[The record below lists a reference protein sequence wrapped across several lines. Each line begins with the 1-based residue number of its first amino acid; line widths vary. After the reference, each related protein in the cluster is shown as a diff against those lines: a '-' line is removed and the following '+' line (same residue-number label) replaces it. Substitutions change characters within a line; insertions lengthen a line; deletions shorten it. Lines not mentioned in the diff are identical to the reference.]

1 MTREDLSSRYFEWL
15 CGIVFDGRYLKGRS
29 YSKLFELLH
38 SVDFE
43 VVIGMDQNRAEDGID
58 LRYRFGDEQGYIQP
72 MIASLIDN
80 VPCSVLEMMVALS
93 FQCENTMSDPE
104 EGNRLSKWF
113 WTMIDNSAFA
123 ASTSETNAAN
133 SASSAAGSASAAS
146 TSESNAAASAD
157 NAEESAN
164 MAKMYAQQ
172 AKDTDISNL
181 INQLAGYKI
190 TTKMEDS
197 DGNYVT
203 DANGD
208 YIETVVL
215 LANPDDLLSIL
226 ERVVAL
232 EKAVYEK

>member
-15 CGIVFDGRYLKGRS
+15 CGIMFDGRYLKGRS

-113 WTMIDNSAFA
+113 WTMIDNLGLGSMDDNNYDDEFA
-123 ASTSETNAAN
+123 RFVIFRFLNREY
-133 SASSAAGSASAAS
+133 SSNG
-146 TSESNAAASAD
+146 EGG
-157 NAEESAN
+157 
-164 MAKMYAQQ
+164 
-172 AKDTDISNL
+172 L
-181 INQLAGYKI
+181 FVINNCKYDLREVEIWYQMCWYL
-190 TTKMEDS
+190 
-197 DGNYVT
+197 
-203 DANGD
+203 DATLN
-208 YIETVVL
+208 I
-215 LANPDDLLSIL
+215 
-226 ERVVAL
+226 
-232 EKAVYEK
+232 

>member
-104 EGNRLSKWF
+104 EGNRLY
-113 WTMIDNSAFA
+113 T
-123 ASTSETNAAN
+123 
-133 SASSAAGSASAAS
+133 
-146 TSESNAAASAD
+146 
-157 NAEESAN
+157 
-164 MAKMYAQQ
+164 
-172 AKDTDISNL
+172 ISGL
-181 INQLAGYKI
+181 RAIGFYI
-190 TTKMEDS
+190 T
-197 DGNYVT
+197 
-203 DANGD
+203 
-208 YIETVVL
+208 
-215 LANPDDLLSIL
+215 
-226 ERVVAL
+226 
-232 EKAVYEK
+232 EKAVIKVNRLIKQTILASIVILLAICCF